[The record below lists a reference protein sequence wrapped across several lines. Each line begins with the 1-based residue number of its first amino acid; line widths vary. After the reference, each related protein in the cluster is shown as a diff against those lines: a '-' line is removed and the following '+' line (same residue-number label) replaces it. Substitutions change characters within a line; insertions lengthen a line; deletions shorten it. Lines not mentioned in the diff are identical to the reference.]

1 MVFYGPKVHS
11 LSKQFCTIFIL
22 WKTYH
27 SHQTFPTCQ
36 SWHQLFI
43 LWKTYHC
50 AELLL
55 SEWALVQTSLWVVWT
70 EQHKLYT
77 PFLPRAP
84 GKKSNETKQKSC
96 SYSYLSNK
104 RTCPLIREVR
114 VRAYC
119 PTKYIYC
126 VWEPHISSD
135 ILCIFFSSF
144 YFLRATFIDQFG
156 QLDASGVRIFI
167 ASSQKCQKMLF
178 KMGQKQFVS
187 CI

>member
-1 MVFYGPKVHS
+1 MNLPKGSKDPSRS
-11 LSKQFCTIFIL
+11 LFAQPI
-22 WKTYH
+22 
-27 SHQTFPTCQ
+27 
-36 SWHQLFI
+36 
-43 LWKTYHC
+43 
-50 AELLL
+50 
-55 SEWALVQTSLWVVWT
+55 VWT

-84 GKKSNETKQKSC
+84 RKESNETKQKSC

-135 ILCIFFSSF
+135 ILCIFFSFF

-167 ASSQKCQKMLF
+167 AFSQKCQKMLF
-178 KMGQKQFVS
+178 KMGQKEFVS
-187 CI
+187 CIWIRIKFIYYEEATKILQNLQRRFDRNYIGQT